1 MTTDISVN
9 INSGNDLLPD
19 DAKPLAEPLMTYHLR
34 GPVAL
39 HPRAISQKVPTNLIH
54 NICSEITS

>member
-1 MTTDISVN
+1 MTTDIWVN

-19 DAKPLAEPLMTYHLR
+19 DAKPLAEPVMTYHLG

-39 HPRAISQKVPTNLIH
+39 HREQFHRKYPQT
-54 NICSEITS
+54 